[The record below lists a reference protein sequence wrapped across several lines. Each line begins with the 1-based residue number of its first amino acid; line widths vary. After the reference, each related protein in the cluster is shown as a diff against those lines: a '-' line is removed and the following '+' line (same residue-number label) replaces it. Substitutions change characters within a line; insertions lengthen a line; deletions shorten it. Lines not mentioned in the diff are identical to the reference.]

1 MKYPSKNA
9 YFKQLKNGRL
19 KFPLK
24 LYLRY
29 CGRRDARKKVIR
41 EDVSG
46 VYFSPF
52 ICHEIYLYNV
62 AFQIEEEYFINST
75 FSVESDSDVFQ
86 LQIGQREQMIG
97 KTENDRTSIDN
108 EKFDFEKAITIL
120 KSKKIELSHYKD
132 KEEKIKEL
140 RCCQL
145 YNILQ
150 AKISAYW
157 DGVLQ
162 VCGED
167 LKLSPIVIIDHLIQ
181 GGEQSHESK

>member
-1 MKYPSKNA
+1 MKNLSKNA
-9 YFKQLKNGRL
+9 YLKQLKNGRIR
-19 KFPLK
+19 FPLK

-41 EDVSG
+41 KDERG
-46 VYFSPF
+46 IYLSPF

-62 AFQIEEEYFINST
+62 AIQIEEEYFIDSIL
-75 FSVESDSDVFQ
+75 SVESESEVFQ
-86 LQIGQREQMIG
+86 IQIGHIEQMIG
-97 KTENDRTSIDN
+97 KTENEMRLLDN
-108 EKFDFEKAITIL
+108 DILDFEKSITIL
-120 KSKKIELSHYKD
+120 KAKKLELLHYKN
-132 KEEKIKEL
+132 KEEKIKET

-162 VCGED
+162 VLDED
-167 LKLSPIVIIDHLIQ
+167 YNISPIVIIEHLI
-181 GGEQSHESK
+181 GGEHSHEKK

>member
-1 MKYPSKNA
+1 MKNPSKNA

-19 KFPLK
+19 KFLLR

-29 CGRRDARKKVIR
+29 CGRRDARKKIIR

-46 VYFSPF
+46 VYLSPF

-75 FSVESDSDVFQ
+75 LYVESDSEVFQ

-97 KTENDRTSIDN
+97 KIENDMTSFDN
-108 EKFDFEKAITIL
+108 ETLDFEKSITIL
-120 KSKKIELSHYKD
+120 KAKKLELSHYRD

-167 LKLSPIVIIDHLIQ
+167 LKISPIVIIDQLIQ
-181 GGEQSHESK
+181 GGEHSHESK